1 LTVIPAKAGIHTF
14 HSRSLWDLWIPAFVG
29 MTGREALAS
38 AENHAMHLPTIR
50 DFAREATVPGCY
62 VALGPDWSL
71 AVADV
76 VGSTRLASEGRH
88 REVNFVAGAVI
99 AVLTE
104 VLRQPPVEPACQ
116 FGGDG
121 ALAAVPP
128 GFRSAAADALAALAD
143 WSGTEMDVPLRVG
156 IVPVRDLLDAGLD
169 VMVAVQDFGSGNAF
183 GHFLGSGVAAAESWV
198 KADPKRQI
206 APRPGP
212 LPGLEGLSCRWRP
225 VPARRGTILCVI
237 ADPVAPG
244 ARGLETVARLQA
256 DIERVVPTAAA
267 APLGTGETLRPKL
280 PSADALRLELRT
292 EPPRRR
298 LSRAL
303 RAVAGTG
310 LLWLADRT
318 GLRLGALDVPRY
330 RAAMAERSDYHK
342 EAGGPRYV
350 LDVTE
355 EEAKAL
361 EALLERY
368 AQAGEIVYGTA
379 RADSTTI
386 TCVVGDFAADRHVHF
401 VDGAEL
407 GFWRAS
413 VQLKAMRAR
422 TAEPAA

>member
-1 LTVIPAKAGIHTF
+1 
-14 HSRSLWDLWIPAFVG
+14 
-29 MTGREALAS
+29 
-38 AENHAMHLPTIR
+38 MHLPTIR
-50 DFAREATVPGCY
+50 DFAREATMPGCY
-62 VALGPDWSL
+62 TALGPEWSI

-76 VGSTRLASEGRH
+76 AGSTRLAAEGRH

-104 VLRQPPVEPACQ
+104 VLRQPGVEPACQ

-128 GFRSAAADALAALAD
+128 GFRTAAADALAALAD

-156 IVPVRDLLDAGLD
+156 IVSIRELLDADLD
-169 VMVAVQDFGSGNAF
+169 VMVAVQDFGAGNAF
-183 GHFLGSGVAAAESWV
+183 GHFLGSGVGAAESWV
-198 KADPKRQI
+198 KADPRRQI

-225 VPARRGTILCVI
+225 IPARRGTILCII
-237 ADPVAPG
+237 ADPVASG
-244 ARGLETVARLQA
+244 AEGLKTVARLHT
-256 DIERVVPTAAA
+256 DIERIIPTADA
-267 APLGTGETLRPKL
+267 APLGRGEALHPKV
-280 PSADALRLELRT
+280 PSVDSLRLELRT
-292 EPPRRR
+292 EPPGRR
-298 LSRAL
+298 LSRIV
-303 RAVAGTG
+303 RAVAGSG
-310 LLWLADRT
+310 LLWLADAT
-318 GLRLGALDVPRY
+318 GLRIGALDVPHY
-330 RAAMAERSDYHK
+330 RAAMAERSDYRK

-350 LDVTE
+350 LDVTDA
-355 EEAKAL
+355 EALAL

-368 AQAGEIVYGTA
+368 AAAGDILYGTA

-413 VQLKAMRAR
+413 VQLKAMRAPR
-422 TAEPAA
+422 TEPAA

>member
-1 LTVIPAKAGIHTF
+1 M
-14 HSRSLWDLWIPAFVG
+14 R
-29 MTGREALAS
+29 
-38 AENHAMHLPTIR
+38 LPTIR
-50 DFAREATVPGCY
+50 DFAREATLPGCY
-62 VALGPDWSL
+62 TALGPDWSL
-71 AVADV
+71 AIADV

-88 REVNFVAGAVI
+88 RDVNFVAGAVI

-104 VLRQPPVEPACQ
+104 VLRQPSLEPACQ

-121 ALAAVPP
+121 AIAAVPP
-128 GFRSAAADALAALAD
+128 GCRSAAADALAALAD
-143 WSGTEMDVPLRVG
+143 WAGTELDVPLRVG
-156 IVPVRDLLDAGLD
+156 IVPVRELMDAGLEA
-169 VMVAVQDFGSGNAF
+169 MAALQDFGQGNAF
-183 GHFLGSGVAAAESWV
+183 GHFLGSGIAAAESWV

-244 ARGLETVARLQA
+244 ARGLDVITRLQA
-256 DIERVVPTAAA
+256 DVERIVPTESA
-267 APLGTGETLRPKL
+267 APLGDGEPLHPRL
-280 PSADALRLELRT
+280 PTAESLRLEVRT
-292 EPPRRR
+292 EPRRR
-298 LSRAL
+298 RAMRMV
-303 RAVAGTG
+303 RAVTGSG
-310 LLWLADRT
+310 LLWLAHKT
-318 GLRLGALDVPRY
+318 GIRVGALDIPRY
-330 RAAMAERSDYHK
+330 RQAMAERSDYRK

-355 EEAKAL
+355 GEAAAI

-368 AQAGEIVYGTA
+368 AQAGEILYGTA
-379 RADSTTI
+379 RAQSTTI

-413 VQLKAMRAR
+413 VQLKAMRTR
-422 TAEPAA
+422 TTEPAA